1 MMMKSLRGELTDTH
15 NKDKFSLSNSNM
27 VMAIAKSLEVNDH
40 DSIKLINNV
49 ITPVLVNSLVSTV
62 SHHML

>member
-1 MMMKSLRGELTDTH
+1 
-15 NKDKFSLSNSNM
+15 M

-62 SHHML
+62 SHML